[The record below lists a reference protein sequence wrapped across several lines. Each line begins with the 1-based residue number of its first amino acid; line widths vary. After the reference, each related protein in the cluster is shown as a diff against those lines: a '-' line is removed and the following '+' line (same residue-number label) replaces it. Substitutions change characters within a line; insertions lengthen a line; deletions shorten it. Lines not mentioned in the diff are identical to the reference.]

1 MQHFLKFDCCDTTL
15 CLCCL
20 LVLIDSVEKS
30 FVFLLVLQNVESL
43 YFTRDGCE
51 FICSHSDG
59 SYVTWS
65 TSDASR
71 PKEEPKTPYGRCSD
85 ILLPMVCVLIFF
97 VVISK
102 SQIKSQII
110 LQNRM
115 DEQSFGYSYTSVI
128 SL

>member
-1 MQHFLKFDCCDTTL
+1 MGASS
-15 CLCCL
+15 
-20 LVLIDSVEKS
+20 SV
-30 FVFLLVLQNVESL
+30 
-43 YFTRDGCE
+43 
-51 FICSHSDG
+51 
-59 SYVTWS
+59 VTVM
-65 TSDASR
+65 AAMSR
-71 PKEEPKTPYGRCSD
+71 GRPVMHHD
-85 ILLPMVCVLIFF
+85 RKKNQRLPMVGVVIFF